1 MKAKVERSS
10 HPLALVRKGF
20 LRKLVCTREPSLS
33 VFPSYG
39 EAKS

>member
-1 MKAKVERSS
+1 V
-10 HPLALVRKGF
+10 

-33 VFPSYG
+33 VSPSYG